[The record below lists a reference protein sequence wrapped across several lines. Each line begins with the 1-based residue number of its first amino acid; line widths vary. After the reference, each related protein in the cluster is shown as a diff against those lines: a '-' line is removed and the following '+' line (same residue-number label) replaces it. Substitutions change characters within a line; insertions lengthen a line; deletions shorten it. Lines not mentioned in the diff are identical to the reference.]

1 MAMKFY
7 ITQETKQEIE
17 AKIDVLEDKFLS
29 ISDSFTAMENQGK
42 IYKTERKTHSSL

>member
-1 MAMKFY
+1 MEMKFY

-29 ISDSFTAMENQGK
+29 ISGHQKPLFR
-42 IYKTERKTHSSL
+42 IFV